1 MRNRFVGCAL
11 DQAAQIKLAVAEALA
26 AHQGFGGISTETWA
40 IVLATFAGPVIAILV
55 SMWLTSRN
63 ERRGQLRNRRFSI
76 FRTLLATRG
85 QAITQDHVAA
95 LNLVEIDYYGV
106 AKVIGA
112 WRTYMDHLGS
122 APPGR
127 AMTDSEHMMF
137 EDRRTDLLAKLL
149 HLVADELGFR
159 MSDLDLK
166 RGGYAP
172 SGWLERDR
180 MDTDM
185 KLAATALFL
194 GKTPLHVAPMTPTPA
209 PSVAEP

>member
-63 ERRGQLRNRRFSI
+63 ERRGQLRNRRFNI

-95 LNLVEIDYYGV
+95 LNLVEVDYYGV
-106 AKVIGA
+106 VKVIGA
-112 WRTYMDHLGS
+112 WRIYMDHLSSG
-122 APPGR
+122 PRGR
-127 AMTDSEHMMF
+127 RMTEAESTFF
-137 EDRRTDLLAKLL
+137 EDKRTDLLAKLL
-149 HLVADELGFR
+149 HLVAVELGFR

-172 SGWLERDR
+172 SGWLDRDQL
-180 MDTDM
+180 DTSM
-185 KLAATALFL
+185 KEAAVALFS
-194 GKTPLHVAPMTPTPA
+194 GVKPLYEVVP
-209 PSVAEP
+209 VV